1 MSHKFIVEAGEQTQ
15 LSSDGGDVEST
26 GGLGCWQP
34 VGGYKGNKCLSGE
47 GAKREKGGAGA
58 EWKEE
63 APIPQHV
70 WRCPGLPEYEL
81 FVKHSTVYLAGTAA
95 KASAR
100 CLIPAHGGPVLLRG
114 TFSKL
119 LEFP

>member
-1 MSHKFIVEAGEQTQ
+1 MTHKFIVEAGEQTQ
-15 LSSDGGDVEST
+15 LCSDGGDVGSA
-26 GGLGCWQP
+26 GGLGYWQP
-34 VGGYKGNKCLSGE
+34 VGRYKGNKCLSGE

-70 WRCPGLPEYEL
+70 WRCPGLLEHAL
-81 FVKHSTVYLAGTAA
+81 FVKRSIVYLAGSAA
-95 KASAR
+95 KAAAR

-114 TFSKL
+114 SFFEL